1 MWNVLDQMAATCG
14 TLGTWNV
21 LNQRSTAREMLKT
34 YNILDLSPDV
44 PGGILECVQD
54 CRCVLTTANPHPKM
68 HEGTGMA
75 LSCQGE
81 DRATLH
87 QDTPSFDIPGLSLL
101 RSGVGI
107 QPHTSRPQF
116 PQMPRQPSRQKD

>member
-75 LSCQGE
+75 LSCQRG
-81 DRATLH
+81 RTGPHCIRIH
-87 QDTPSFDIPGLSLL
+87 QALTFRVCLY
-101 RSGVGI
+101 
-107 QPHTSRPQF
+107 
-116 PQMPRQPSRQKD
+116 